1 MIVSGNG
8 RNALIICASV
18 LAIAA
23 LYFARSVFAPAAV
36 SLFAVAVVWPV
47 QKWLEERLPQ
57 LIALAITLL
66 LTVFVLSALL
76 TLSVWGI
83 GQVGRWMIINAAQ
96 VQAFYV
102 QLTQWL
108 ESHGIFV
115 VGIFL
120 DRFDVAWLVRPAQGL
135 ASTVRTLVAFAL
147 LVLVFMMLALLEVRD
162 FKAKLQTA
170 CPEEFASRILRA
182 SKLVAEKFRRY
193 MVIRTDRKR
202 CYRAYGRA
210 VMLGAWDRA
219 SGSLG
224 RLGVRAE
231 LRPIH
236 RAVRGDGSASTI
248 RHRPVS
254 ILGGSYPHL
263 CRRQPYPV
271 LDRQLSRAALVRER
285 TFDLSVSC
293 RLRGL
298 LRRAAVG
305 DFRCVHGGAAG
316 DRRSHAPA
324 AVHLHRLDRRAA
336 VGHAWA
342 FRAHPN
348 RSLNSISVRLWPN
361 ADVETRPR
369 HSSAERGEAVV
380 TADVYRSSAFD
391 P

>member
-1 MIVSGNG
+1 MMLARFCDEVIIMSGSG

-76 TLSVWGI
+76 ALSVWGI

-193 MVIRTDRKR
+193 MVIRTIASAATGLMVALL
-202 CYRAYGRA
+202 CWA
-210 VMLGAWDRA
+210 LGVELAAGWGVLAFVLNFIPFIGPFVATVLPALFAIVQFQSWEAATLIFAGVSLIQFLIGSYLEPRL
-219 SGSLG
+219 SGSALSISPFLVVFAVFFAALLWG
-224 RLGVRAE
+224 IPGAFMGVPLAIAVLTLLEQYTSTAWIAE
-231 LRPIH
+231 LLSGTPAHSKRIGP
-236 RAVRGDGSASTI
+236 
-248 RHRPVS
+248 
-254 ILGGSYPHL
+254 
-263 CRRQPYPV
+263 
-271 LDRQLSRAALVRER
+271 DR
-285 TFDLSVSC
+285 
-293 RLRGL
+293 
-298 LRRAAVG
+298 
-305 DFRCVHGGAAG
+305 
-316 DRRSHAPA
+316 
-324 AVHLHRLDRRAA
+324 
-336 VGHAWA
+336 
-342 FRAHPN
+342 
-348 RSLNSISVRLWPN
+348 
-361 ADVETRPR
+361 
-369 HSSAERGEAVV
+369 
-380 TADVYRSSAFD
+380 
-391 P
+391 

>member
-1 MIVSGNG
+1 MIMSGSG

-76 TLSVWGI
+76 ALSVWGI

-135 ASTVRTLVAFAL
+135 ASTVRTLIAFAL

-162 FKAKLQTA
+162 FKTKLQTA

-182 SKLVAEKFRRY
+182 SKQVAEKFRRY
-193 MVIRTDRKR
+193 
-202 CYRAYGRA
+202 A
-210 VMLGAWDRA
+210 
-219 SGSLG
+219 
-224 RLGVRAE
+224 
-231 LRPIH
+231 
-236 RAVRGDGSASTI
+236 
-248 RHRPVS
+248 
-254 ILGGSYPHL
+254 
-263 CRRQPYPV
+263 
-271 LDRQLSRAALVRER
+271 
-285 TFDLSVSC
+285 
-293 RLRGL
+293 
-298 LRRAAVG
+298 
-305 DFRCVHGGAAG
+305 
-316 DRRSHAPA
+316 
-324 AVHLHRLDRRAA
+324 
-336 VGHAWA
+336 
-342 FRAHPN
+342 
-348 RSLNSISVRLWPN
+348 
-361 ADVETRPR
+361 
-369 HSSAERGEAVV
+369 
-380 TADVYRSSAFD
+380 
-391 P
+391 